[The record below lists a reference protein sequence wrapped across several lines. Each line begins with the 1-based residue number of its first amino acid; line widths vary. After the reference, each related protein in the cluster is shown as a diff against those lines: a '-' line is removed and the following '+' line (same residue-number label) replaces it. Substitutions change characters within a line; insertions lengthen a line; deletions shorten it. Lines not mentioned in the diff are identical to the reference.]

1 MPRYFY
7 FDNDFCL
14 ICSGFLFGHTHHPH
28 NVCLFLHSTYNSHRF
43 LLYFCINSKLF
54 TLLCSSPSWIYVHHS
69 VLYWYNCRFQ
79 FLKLHIYFF
88 SFYSLHF
95 PFPISVSISS
105 HFSICLKSHVYFE
118 HFLKFSLFLNIYFE
132 MNAFS
137 LHILSH
143 ALPFRYV
150 QFITWTTMKI
160 FVHLKFLKEREN
172 LFLPSVWTLGLQI
185 IPNTSIIHLH
195 LVKSGFFQTLCQ
207 CRSTFLRQI
216 TNDDQPSLLSV
227 SKPYRKLQK
236 RLCSS
241 LKKCN
246 IIHHFKVNDEC
257 YMEVKKKR
265 GQTHT
270 HTQKNNNMCAFTDWV
285 HTLQMI

>member
-1 MPRYFY
+1 MYVFFSIPLIILTGFSFISASTVSFSHYF
-7 FDNDFCL
+7 
-14 ICSGFLFGHTHHPH
+14 
-28 NVCLFLHSTYNSHRF
+28 
-43 LLYFCINSKLF
+43 
-54 TLLCSSPSWIYVHHS
+54 VHHRVGFMCIILFFIGTTADFS
-69 VLYWYNCRFQ
+69 SWNCTF
-79 FLKLHIYFF
+79 IYFF

-118 HFLKFSLFLNIYFE
+118 HFIKFSLFLNIYFE

-257 YMEVKKKR
+257 YMEVIR
-265 GQTHT
+265 Y
-270 HTQKNNNMCAFTDWV
+270 
-285 HTLQMI
+285 